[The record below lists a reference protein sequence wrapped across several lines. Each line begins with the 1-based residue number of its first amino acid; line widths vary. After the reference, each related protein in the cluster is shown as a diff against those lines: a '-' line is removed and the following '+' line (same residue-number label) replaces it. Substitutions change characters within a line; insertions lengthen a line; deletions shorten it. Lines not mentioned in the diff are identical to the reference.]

1 MKRAE
6 HSTTLHQ
13 PKEVPSQ
20 PPADPAEKSP
30 RDARKDAGTAPND
43 KEEQKLEQN
52 KKELGVGK
60 DHRTDAMKKGHRGTF
75 P

>member
-6 HSTTLHQ
+6 HSTTLHA

-20 PPADPAEKSP
+20 PPADATEKHP
-30 RDARKDAGTAPND
+30 RDARKDADAAPGD
-43 KEEQKLEQN
+43 AEAQKLKEN
-52 KKELGVGK
+52 KKALGVDK

>member
-6 HSTTLHQ
+6 HSTPLHQ

-20 PPADPAEKSP
+20 PPADPAEKHP
-30 RDARKDAGTAPND
+30 RDARNDAGAAPD
-43 KEEQKLEQN
+43 DAEARKLKEN
-52 KKELGVGK
+52 KKALGVDK